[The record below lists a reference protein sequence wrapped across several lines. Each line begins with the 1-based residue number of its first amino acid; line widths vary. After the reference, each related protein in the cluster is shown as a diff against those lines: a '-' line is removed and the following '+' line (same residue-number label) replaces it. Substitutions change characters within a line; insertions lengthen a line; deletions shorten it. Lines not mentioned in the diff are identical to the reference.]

1 MFAKCLA
8 NDGLTDWLADAHPP
22 QQASNNPDM
31 LKDGDNLSGTMGL
44 QVAGPGTQS
53 AGKINSIILGGPADI
68 EGTLREDDVLIAID
82 GEEVG
87 DKNFVEKIRGTDLL
101 GSRNVI
107 TIDRQGE
114 LIHVSLTR
122 TSAAHVSALSTTFNY
137 LNNLKSLAMTGLHG
151 SQTNDAEE
159 ERMLT
164 QIECLWDH
172 LRETE
177 RRRLWYEEQLA
188 LRVRAAVATSSSVQD
203 GTNPGHAAEIQA
215 MAEANLVKLNKCLT
229 LLQQASKQN
238 SLLELENRELKE
250 AVNTCDRTLAMERV
264 ERSREAKVVEQYRD
278 QVSAMESRLQ
288 ELATASSRFRDQED
302 DKVSELKA
310 TLQSLQNQ
318 FDKRETEF
326 QAQELERM
334 EKIKHVS
341 VLFENECLLR
351 AQVEAQ
357 RVELLSKQEA
367 DKVQLEE
374 ALKQLQ
380 KAEEREKDMQKAIEQ
395 EQVRHSLLFADKIAK
410 AREDATK
417 ELDARE
423 QVLLAD
429 IAEIHSARRDD
440 QVAIQML
447 SRRLTELSNATMSM
461 VQLIQWLR
469 DVVEAREN
477 GSDKSV
483 EDENFHIEKE
493 RLMQDAKLLLFS
505 LGQRCTIPSFSST
518 SSIMADAAKCEK
530 RTVAPLSRLE
540 SSELAVPGTGDV
552 GIGVTLQRR
561 PKEEEAWEYFVFQ
574 LTKGGP
580 AAGTNL
586 VQEGDVIVSVDGR
599 SIESLEFSAVRAL
612 ILGAPDTL
620 VDLILRRPSTI
631 PPSSKV
637 SVSPIAAARTGA
649 GSAFTD
655 YFVSLRRQC
664 L

>member
-1 MFAKCLA
+1 MPCQRRP
-8 NDGLTDWLADAHPP
+8 DGLAVDARPP
-22 QQASNNPDM
+22 QQAYNSPDM

-68 EGTLREDDVLIAID
+68 EGTLREDDVLVAID

-137 LNNLKSLAMTGLHG
+137 LNNLKSFAMTGLHG
-151 SQTNDAEE
+151 SQSNDEDD

-164 QIECLWDH
+164 EIECLWDH

-188 LRVRAAVATSSSVQD
+188 SRVRAAVETSSSVQD

-215 MAEANLVKLNKCLT
+215 MAQANLVKLNKCMT

-302 DKVSELKA
+302 DKVSKLKA

-318 FDKRETEF
+318 LDKREAEF
-326 QAQELERM
+326 RAQELEWM

-351 AQVEAQ
+351 AEVEAE

-367 DKVQLEE
+367 DKVQLEQ
-374 ALKQLQ
+374 ALYQLQ
-380 KAEEREKDMQKAIEQ
+380 KAEEREEDIQKAIEQ
-395 EQVRHSLLFADKIAK
+395 EQARHSLLLADKITK

-429 IAEIHSARRDD
+429 IAEIQSARRDD

-483 EDENFHIEKE
+483 EHENFHIEQE

-505 LGQRCTIPSFSST
+505 LGQRCTMPSFSST
-518 SSIMADAAKCEK
+518 STIMADAAKSEK

-540 SSELAVPGTGDV
+540 SSVLAVPGTGDV
-552 GIGVTLQRR
+552 GIGVTLHRR
-561 PKEEEAWEYFVFQ
+561 QKEEETWEYVVFQ

-580 AAGTNL
+580 AACTNL
-586 VQEGDVIVSVDGR
+586 VQEGDVVVSVDGQL
-599 SIESLEFSAVRAL
+599 IELLEFPAVRAL

-631 PPSSKV
+631 SPSSKV
-637 SVSPIAAARTGA
+637 DVSPIAAAKTGA
-649 GSAFTD
+649 GNSFTD